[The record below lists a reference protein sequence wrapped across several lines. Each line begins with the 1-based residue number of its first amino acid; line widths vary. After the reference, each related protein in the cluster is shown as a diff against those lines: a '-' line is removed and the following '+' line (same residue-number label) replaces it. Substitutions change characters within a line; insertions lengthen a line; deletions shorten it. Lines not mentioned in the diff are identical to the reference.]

1 MMERFLSMNPNLLEI
16 NSRQVC
22 CNSRQAG
29 LLPAGYTLV
38 SGSSSRRICS
48 RKQFPSGFRFNFG
61 ATHPIQAMSSSRRGR
76 PDNQCSNTIYAA
88 IF

>member
-1 MMERFLSMNPNLLEI
+1 MKPNLLEI
-16 NSRQVC
+16 NSRQVG

-48 RKQFPSGFRFNFG
+48 RKQFPSGSRFNLG
-61 ATHPIQAMSSSRRGR
+61 ATHPIHATIQTTPASDHSTK
-76 PDNQCSNTIYAA
+76 TIYAA
-88 IF
+88 II